1 MTPSDLFAAAQAH
14 AREDSISSAVHAAR
28 CELCGATTTWMAQTF
43 TVIPST
49 KRYHACDVGT
59 WGREA
64 DMPLEGRR
72 GLVTH
77 LGHYRLME
85 EQFQECRELA
95 ANTRRPSP

>member
-14 AREDSISSAVHAAR
+14 ARKGHIDYAVHVAR
-28 CELCGATTTWMAQTF
+28 CELCQSTTTWMGSAPTAL
-43 TVIPST
+43 PST

-77 LGHYRLME
+77 LGYYRLTE
-85 EQFQECRELA
+85 KQFQECREIA
-95 ANTRRPSP
+95 VNRKPSL